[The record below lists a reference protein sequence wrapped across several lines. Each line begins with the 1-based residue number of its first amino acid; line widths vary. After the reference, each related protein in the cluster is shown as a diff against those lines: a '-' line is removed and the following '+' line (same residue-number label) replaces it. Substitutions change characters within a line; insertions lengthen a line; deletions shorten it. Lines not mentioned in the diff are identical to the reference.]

1 MLFAWERFQ
10 AVKPDEHRRLCRP
23 RRSDRRAEYRLLQ
36 VGAETVSGSVSIPV
50 LAEGRERRLTTER
63 RKSPNELLCA
73 AVLGLRQQTFRRSSK
88 RICCSAAAAE
98 EVQASGQ
105 DALRKPPSQGRFFTC
120 IQPGDD
126 SEADPGLAEELV
138 RASLFA
144 THTQIIVAYLLHQKC
159 SQTPPLVILSA
170 WLFSEVLYL
179 SRSSSSSKALFPRL
193 LSSPFC

>member
-10 AVKPDEHRRLCRP
+10 GVKPDEHQRLCRP

-36 VGAETVSGSVSIPV
+36 VGAETFSGSVSIPV
-50 LAEGRERRLTTER
+50 LAEGREQRLTTER

-105 DALRKPPSQGRFFTC
+105 DALRKPPSRGRFFTC

-138 RASLFA
+138 WASLFTDHCCLFIA
-144 THTQIIVAYLLHQKC
+144 SKVQPDSASGYPISLALL
-159 SQTPPLVILSA
+159 
-170 WLFSEVLYL
+170 
-179 SRSSSSSKALFPRL
+179 RSS
-193 LSSPFC
+193 LSVSQQQQSPFSSALQFSVLLIR